1 MNYLGIDY
9 GEKRVGLATGSD
21 ETKIASPFFILEN
34 KNQDF
39 LLGEIKKICEQENVG
54 EIVVGLPL
62 TMESKKGEQAE
73 EVLRFVDF
81 LKNNLAMPVIT
92 EDERFTSAMVDK
104 LMAESGVKDRDAV
117 SAMIILQSFF
127 DRVQN

>member
-92 EDERFTSAMVDK
+92 EDERFTSTMVDK

-127 DRVQN
+127 DRIQN

>member
-34 KNQDF
+34 KSQDF
-39 LLGEIKKICEQENVG
+39 LLTEIKKICEQENV
-54 EIVVGLPL
+54 EKIVVGLPL
-62 TMESKKGEQAE
+62 TMENKEGTQAK
-73 EVLRFVDF
+73 EVLHFIDF
-81 LKNNLAMPVIT
+81 LEKNLPIPVIT
-92 EDERFTSAMVDK
+92 EDERFTSAIVDK
-104 LMAESGVKDRDAV
+104 LMSESGVKDRDAV

-127 DRVQN
+127 DRKK

>member
-1 MNYLGIDY
+1 MNFLGIDY

-21 ETKIASPFFILEN
+21 ETKLASPFFILEN
-34 KNQDF
+34 KGRDF
-39 LLGEIKKICEQENVG
+39 LLTEIKKICREENI
-54 EIVVGLPL
+54 EKIVVGLPL
-62 TMESKKGEQAE
+62 TMASKTGPQAE
-73 EVLRFVDF
+73 EVMGFVDF
-81 LKNNLAMPVIT
+81 LKSNLTMPIET

-127 DRVQN
+127 DRKK

>member
-127 DRVQN
+127 DRIQN